1 MILYG
6 NYSGEA
12 MMFMTLFT
20 ALAAVFMYYLQPL
33 FFPGEPTSDFKVHKS
48 GKFSKSLLVDD

>member
-1 MILYG
+1 
-6 NYSGEA
+6 